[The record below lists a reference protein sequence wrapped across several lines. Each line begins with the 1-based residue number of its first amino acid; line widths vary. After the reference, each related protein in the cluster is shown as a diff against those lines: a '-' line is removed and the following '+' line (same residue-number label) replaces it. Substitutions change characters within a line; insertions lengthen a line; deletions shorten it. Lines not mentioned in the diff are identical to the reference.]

1 VSQPR
6 FLELTLFVSDVDR
19 SAAFWRALGF
29 QVEPCPPTMDVFVGD
44 LTVQLFP
51 SNAKQPTSRVQ
62 LGFQVPDLDA
72 TTRDLTEAGFPCEP
86 LRYQRIMVNDPDG
99 NTVHLGQLDG

>member
-6 FLELTLFVSDVDR
+6 FLELTLFVSDLER
-19 SAAFWRALGF
+19 SAAFWSALGF
-29 QVEPCPPTMDVFVGD
+29 QVEPCPPTVDVFIGD

-51 SNAKQPTSRVQ
+51 VNDRHPASRVQ

-72 TTRDLTEAGFPCEP
+72 ATRALVEAGFPCEP
-86 LRYQRIMVNDPDG
+86 LRYQRIMVHDPDG
-99 NTVHLGQLDG
+99 NVVHLGQLGG